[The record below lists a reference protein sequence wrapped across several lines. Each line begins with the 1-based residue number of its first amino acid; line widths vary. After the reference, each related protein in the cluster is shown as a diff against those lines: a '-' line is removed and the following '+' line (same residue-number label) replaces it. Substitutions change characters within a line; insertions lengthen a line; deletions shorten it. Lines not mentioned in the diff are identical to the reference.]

1 MQALYGG
8 LIGLLIG
15 MRHAL
20 EPDHLAAVSTIVAGQ
35 RNKGSGMILGA
46 AWGVGHTITLVL
58 AGAVLI
64 VLRKEMPTTIESA
77 GELLV
82 AAMLIFLGFRA
93 ILQAR
98 RENAGGPT
106 HTHSHAHETHSHE
119 GSSDHVHI
127 QGWRLARRPLL
138 IGLVH
143 GLAGSGALT
152 AAVLASMPTVHSG
165 LIYIALFGAG
175 SALGMAFLTGLT
187 GKALSGIAR
196 KQRTTAI
203 LLASSGLLSLVLGLF
218 WGYKHVLEI
227 LS

>member
-1 MQALYGG
+1 
-8 LIGLLIG
+8 
-15 MRHAL
+15 
-20 EPDHLAAVSTIVAGQ
+20 
-35 RNKGSGMILGA
+35 
-46 AWGVGHTITLVL
+46 
-58 AGAVLI
+58 
-64 VLRKEMPTTIESA
+64 
-77 GELLV
+77 
-82 AAMLIFLGFRA
+82 
-93 ILQAR
+93 
-98 RENAGGPT
+98 
-106 HTHSHAHETHSHE
+106 
-119 GSSDHVHI
+119 VHI